1 MLPFLFFLYFCYM
14 MFNWL
19 SLVTGLFY
27 IVLGIVVI
35 IYKFFFTILE
45 PAIAYALGVVLIIY
59 GIFRIYR
66 ALSKIKKSKDEE

>member
-1 MLPFLFFLYFCYM
+1 M

-27 IVLGIVVI
+27 IVLGVVVI
-35 IYKFFFTILE
+35 IYKFFFTTLE
-45 PAIAYALGVVLIIY
+45 PGVAYALGSLVILY

-66 ALSKIKKSKDEE
+66 AVSRIKDSGNEK

>member
-1 MLPFLFFLYFCYM
+1 M

-19 SLVTGLFY
+19 SLVAGLFY

-35 IYKFFFTILE
+35 FYKSFFAILE
-45 PAIAYALGVVLIIY
+45 PAVAYPLGSVMILY

-66 ALSKIKKSKDEE
+66 AVSRIKNSEDEK

>member
-1 MLPFLFFLYFCYM
+1 M

-35 IYKFFFTILE
+35 LYKFFFTVLE
-45 PAIAYALGVVLIIY
+45 PGVAYALGVLLILY

-66 ALSKIKKSKDEE
+66 AISKIKNSDNEK

>member
-19 SLVTGLFY
+19 SLITGLFY

-35 IYKFFFTILE
+35 VYKFFFTILE
-45 PAIAYALGVVLIIY
+45 PGVAYALGVLLMIY

-66 ALSKIKKSKDEE
+66 AVSKIKKSRDEE

>member
-1 MLPFLFFLYFCYM
+1 M

-35 IYKFFFTILE
+35 VYKFFFTILE
-45 PAIAYALGVVLIIY
+45 PAVAYALGVVLVMY
-59 GIFRIYR
+59 GVFRIYR
-66 ALSKIKKSKDEE
+66 AISRIKQSRNEE

>member
-1 MLPFLFFLYFCYM
+1 

-27 IVLGIVVI
+27 IVLGIVVM
-35 IYKFFFTILE
+35 YYRFFFTVLE
-45 PAIAYALGVVLIIY
+45 PGVAYALGGLLILY

-66 ALSKIKKSKDEE
+66 AVTKIKNSGNEE

>member
-1 MLPFLFFLYFCYM
+1 MLLFFF
-14 MFNWL
+14 F
-19 SLVTGLFY
+19 LVFLLHDVQLVIPGYGLFY

-45 PAIAYALGVVLIIY
+45 PAIAYALGAVLIIY

-66 ALSKIKKSKDEE
+66 AVSKIKKSRDEE

>member
-1 MLPFLFFLYFCYM
+1 

-19 SLVTGLFY
+19 SLITGLFY

-45 PAIAYALGVVLIIY
+45 PAIAYPLGGVLIIY
-59 GIFRIYR
+59 GIFRIFR
-66 ALSKIKKSKDEE
+66 AISKIKNSRNEE

>member
-1 MLPFLFFLYFCYM
+1 M

-35 IYKFFFTILE
+35 LYKFFFTVLE
-45 PAIAYALGVVLIIY
+45 PGVAYALGILLILY

-66 ALSKIKKSKDEE
+66 AITKIKSSGNEE

>member
-1 MLPFLFFLYFCYM
+1 

-35 IYKFFFTILE
+35 LYKFFFTVLD
-45 PAIAYALGVVLIIY
+45 PGVAYALGGLLILY

-66 ALSKIKKSKDEE
+66 AISKIKNTDHEK

>member
-1 MLPFLFFLYFCYM
+1 M

-35 IYKFFFTILE
+35 IYKFFFTILD
-45 PAIAYALGVVLIIY
+45 PGVAYALGALLILY

-66 ALSKIKKSKDEE
+66 AILRLKNSGNEK

>member
-45 PAIAYALGVVLIIY
+45 PAIAYALGAVLIIY

-66 ALSKIKKSKDEE
+66 AVAKIKKSKDEE

>member
-1 MLPFLFFLYFCYM
+1 M

-35 IYKFFFTILE
+35 VYKFFFTILE
-45 PAIAYALGVVLIIY
+45 PAVAYALGVVLVIY

-66 ALSKIKKSKDEE
+66 AISRIKQSRNEE

>member
-1 MLPFLFFLYFCYM
+1 MLLFFFFWYFCYM

-35 IYKFFFTILE
+35 VYKFFFTILE
-45 PAIAYALGVVLIIY
+45 PAVAYALGVVLIIY
-59 GIFRIYR
+59 GVFRIYR
-66 ALSKIKKSKDEE
+66 AISRIKKSRDEE

>member
-45 PAIAYALGVVLIIY
+45 PAIAYALGALLIVY

-66 ALSKIKKSKDEE
+66 AVSKIKKSKDEE

>member
-1 MLPFLFFLYFCYM
+1 M

-19 SLVTGLFY
+19 SLITGLFY

-35 IYKFFFTILE
+35 LYKFFFTVLD
-45 PAIAYALGVVLIIY
+45 PGVAYALGILLILY

-66 ALSKIKKSKDEE
+66 AITKIKSSGNEE